1 MGNKRNRRS
10 KRLDTPSPE
19 REEERTQVETPN
31 TGIVTLTIVDSES
44 QGIKGESNSELQ
56 LNEPSLISN
65 KIKDWTPVRKE
76 KNNYRIAKNQD

>member
-44 QGIKGESNSELQ
+44 QGIIGESDSELQ

-76 KNNYRIAKNQD
+76 KK